1 MSLSAL
7 LPSGVSGFALAAL
20 MAVALVASIAR
31 GFSGF
36 GAALIFM
43 PLASTVAAPRTVAA
57 LLLIIDLVA
66 AAPLAPNAWKQADR
80 KAVAFMAFGALLTF
94 RSAPMR

>member
-1 MSLSAL
+1 
-7 LPSGVSGFALAAL
+7 

-36 GAALIFM
+36 GSALIFM

-57 LLLIIDLVA
+57 LLLLIDLVA
-66 AAPLAPNAWKQADR
+66 AAPFAPNAWKQADR
-80 KAVAFMAFGALLTF
+80 KAYGADGLR
-94 RSAPMR
+94 RSA